1 MQEVN
6 RKKTFALGLRAAFPW
21 VLRVV
26 AVILFLGGISFLIVS
41 YLRVRNVE
49 PFKMRSQKPELSS
62 QVISR
67 MEGFERKVTDGN
79 RLRLLVRAS
88 VDVTY
93 SDNHHELENVEVE
106 SYGEEGEPPDKIKAM
121 RAVYMPGQEQASDGE
136 VTFTGNVNVETKDKL
151 FVRTE
156 SLNYEQKSGII
167 KTDVA
172 LSFTRENIS
181 GRATGA
187 IVDMKAKRVEMHKD
201 IEIVIA
207 PEKQTEEPFIVRSAG
222 KSIFSDKDRTMNF
235 TGGATAE
242 QGEDFISGERL
253 FAVLNEKK
261 KVQKVEAHGNAYLR
275 SNREPNAAEISAAE
289 MSFYFGPNQ
298 NLEHATATQNVNAR
312 TLEAQSQMQLTGT
325 NKLAVQFVESQS
337 DKSTVKEMKAEG
349 RTTITLSAPQSQASN
364 PRAANKR
371 LIADSVKLSWRQKG
385 RDLERA
391 EAVGNA
397 ELYIEPL
404 QPSTQGDKKTLTAS
418 RFDCEFFES
427 GNLAKSFVATEN
439 AKAIIEPMQAGTN
452 RQTRTLIS
460 DKMTA
465 IFIQETQDLE
475 LLQAQG
481 NAKFNEQDRN
491 GTSANISYTTSD
503 ETVRMRGG
511 EPTVWDSSARVK
523 AAEIDWDT
531 KSEIAYARGKVATTY
546 YNQEKT
552 NGATP
557 FEKKKSPVYVTSDR
571 AEYHQITNVGIYTG
585 NARAWQ
591 DDNFVRADRLTL
603 RGDNK
608 AMVAD
613 GKVQS
618 ALYQAKK
625 REGGAIANVPVFAL
639 AERMTYSDNE
649 RVVHY
654 ETNVDIRQGSDR
666 VTCGVADAYL
676 RKESNEV
683 EKTVAQQTIVMTQPG
698 RRGTGDWAQ
707 HTIAD
712 ETFVLK
718 GNPAR
723 VEDQESGTSEGGVIT
738 VNMRENKVV
747 AQGDGNTQSGGRVRS
762 THIVKKP

>member
-1 MQEVN
+1 MQDIN

-26 AVILFLGGISFLIVS
+26 ALILFLGGIGFLVVS
-41 YLRVRNVE
+41 YLRVKDQK
-49 PFKMRSQKPELSS
+49 PFKMISDKPKLSS
-62 QVISR
+62 QVVSR
-67 MEGFERKVTDGN
+67 VEGFEQRITDGN

-106 SYGEEGEPPDKIKAM
+106 SYEEEGVPPNKIKAQ
-121 RAVYMPGQEQASDGE
+121 RAVYMPGQERVDEGE

-151 FVRTE
+151 FVKTE
-156 SLNYEQKSGII
+156 SLAYEQKSGVI
-167 KTDVA
+167 KTNVA
-172 LSFTRENIS
+172 LNFTRENVS
-181 GRATGA
+181 GQATGA
-187 IVDMKAKRVEMHKD
+187 MVDMKTKRVDMHKD
-201 IEIVIA
+201 VQITIA
-207 PEKQTEEPFIVRSAG
+207 PEKQGDEPFIVRSNG
-222 KSIFSDKDRTMNF
+222 KSSFSDKDRTMNF

-242 QGEDFISGERL
+242 QGQDFISGERL
-253 FAVLNEKK
+253 FAALNEKK
-261 KVQKVEAHGNAYLR
+261 KVQKVEAYGNAYLR
-275 SNREPNAAEISAAE
+275 SNATRNAAEISAAA
-289 MSFYFGPNQ
+289 MSFYFGPDQ
-298 NLEHATATQNVNAR
+298 NLEHATATQNVSA
-312 TLEAQSQMQLTGT
+312 LSLGAQSQIELTGAS
-325 NKLAVQFVESQS
+325 KLAVQFESQN
-337 DKSTVKEMKAEG
+337 DKSAIKEMKAEG
-349 RTTITLSAPQSQASN
+349 RTTIALGAPQSQASN

-371 LIADSVKLSWRQKG
+371 LVADNVKLNWRAKG
-385 RDLERA
+385 KDLERA

-404 QPSTQGDKKTLTAS
+404 QAGPKSDKKTLTAS

-427 GNLAKSFVATEN
+427 GNLAKTFVATEN
-439 AKAIIEPMQAGTN
+439 AKAVIEPTQATSSK
-452 RQTRTLIS
+452 QTRTLTS

-465 IFIQETQDLE
+465 VFARETQDIE

-491 GTSANISYTTSD
+491 GTSANIAYTASD
-503 ETVRMRGG
+503 ETARMRGG

-546 YNQEKT
+546 YSQEKT

-557 FEKKKSPVYVTSDR
+557 FEKKKSPVYVTADR
-571 AEYHQITNVGIYTG
+571 AEYNQITNVGIYTG

-591 DDNFVRADRLTL
+591 DDNYVRADRLSL

-608 AMVAD
+608 VMVAD

-625 REGGAIANVPVFAL
+625 REGGAVTNVPVFAL

-683 EKTVAQQTIVMTQPG
+683 EKTIAQQNVIMTQPG
-698 RRGTGDWAQ
+698 RRGAGDWAQ

-723 VEDQESGTSEGGVIT
+723 VEDQESGMNEGGIVT

-747 AQGDGNTQSGGRVRS
+747 AQGSGNTQSGGRVRS